1 MADKPLN
8 QDEHRHH
15 KRFSI
20 DGLAVRSEEKHV
32 LGLFNATPKKHM
44 VLDISKGGV
53 HFVSREKFKLGQEL
67 SLEITGKLLKDAPI
81 KAQGKIVRIK
91 EFPGM
96 TAYAIGAEFTE
107 MDAENRE
114 RLKTLIKN
122 AAKAKGEISSYI
134 DINAT
139 QK

>member
-1 MADKPLN
+1 MPDTPSEQN
-8 QDEHRHH
+8 EHRNF
-15 KRFSI
+15 KRYSI

-32 LGLFNATPKKHM
+32 LGLFNAAPKKHM
-44 VLDISKGGV
+44 VLDISKGGI
-53 HFVSREKFKLGQEL
+53 HFISREKFKLEQEL

-81 KAQGKIVRIK
+81 KAQGKIIRIK

-96 TAYAIGAEFTE
+96 TAYAIGAEFTCL
-107 MDAENRE
+107 DPENQE
-114 RLKTLIKN
+114 RLKTLLKN

-139 QK
+139 EK

>member
-1 MADKPLN
+1 MEDKPLE
-8 QDEHRHH
+8 QDEHRNF
-15 KRFSI
+15 KRYSI

-32 LGLFNATPKKHM
+32 LGLFKTTPKKHM
-44 VLDISKGGV
+44 VLDISKGGI
-53 HFVSREKFKLGQEL
+53 HFISREKFKMAQEF

-81 KAQGKIVRIK
+81 KAQGKIIRIK

-96 TAYAIGAEFTE
+96 TAFAIGAEFTA
-107 MDAENRE
+107 MDDENKE
-114 RLKTLIKN
+114 RLKMLIKS